1 MNVVGSATLQN
12 GQVATTSGPYAAYSS
27 GHSEGPFAYRS
38 FSAVSSGEN
47 TSPRKLARRANRTF
61 PGICILELVSLKM
74 LEGAKYGSV
83 RTRETSMQKYRMFK
97 QVWTF
102 AGGGRMEPGC
112 LFDACIER

>member
-1 MNVVGSATLQN
+1 MNVEGSATLQN

-38 FSAVSSGEN
+38 FSAVSSGVN
-47 TSPRKLARRANRTF
+47 ASPRKLARRENKTF

-74 LEGAKYGSV
+74 LEGAKYGKV
-83 RTRETSMQKYRMFK
+83 RTREMMMQAYKILR

-112 LFDACIER
+112 LLDACIER